1 MRDGDFENLVTLK
14 TQWLANFCAI
24 AVKCDG
30 NGTRCLGLQLS
41 RGDMKSLEV
50 KVCVSVFLAKVERE
64 ASKEKSHFWIYIVK
78 WQWIVAVTH
87 RCYGTQVAKGKQN
100 YPWWREFLLLRLE
113 VKTNEIVQSVRF
125 SLPVWD
131 CSLLQTS
138 ILPICKY
145 AKEWLSCH
153 SWLKW
158 QMYLCHSQIYYKV
171 VSVQRTVTPVSVRLS
186 LPVSGGDLSGGGS
199 SIWAS
204 KSRFCCVT
212 IQGSCHSLL
221 RKPCQEKEES
231 SVGMDSN
238 LSLRLSFP
246 PLPRVNRSK
255 HHRITLQ
262 VQCSAIQKT
271 VSDVVS
277 CCGFQCRWL
286 PCKHLHLAN
295 F

>member
-1 MRDGDFENLVTLK
+1 
-14 TQWLANFCAI
+14 
-24 AVKCDG
+24 
-30 NGTRCLGLQLS
+30 
-41 RGDMKSLEV
+41 
-50 KVCVSVFLAKVERE
+50 
-64 ASKEKSHFWIYIVK
+64 
-78 WQWIVAVTH
+78 
-87 RCYGTQVAKGKQN
+87 
-100 YPWWREFLLLRLE
+100 
-113 VKTNEIVQSVRF
+113 
-125 SLPVWD
+125 
-131 CSLLQTS
+131 
-138 ILPICKY
+138 
-145 AKEWLSCH
+145 
-153 SWLKW
+153 
-158 QMYLCHSQIYYKV
+158 MYLCHSQIYYKV

-186 LPVSGGDLSGGGS
+186 LPVSGGDLSGGGL

-255 HHRITLQ
+255 HHGITLQ

-277 CCGFQCRWL
+277 CCGFQCR
-286 PCKHLHLAN
+286 
-295 F
+295 